1 MSNETKK
8 EDLIRRCDVIKIL
21 ESVKSDDMIPEN
33 HKTFMEALHEIKNIP
48 KAEALEF
55 PIPLGSTVWYKNG
68 PYIMK
73 YTVDGYSI
81 SANGVINMTM
91 KDIDPMLEKTYKL
104 IVDTTYIGSKIFLSK
119 KEAKEYH
126 EKVSRTEGD

>member
-1 MSNETKK
+1 MSNETKE
-8 EDLIRRCDVIKIL
+8 EDLIRRCDVVKIL
-21 ESVKSDDMIPEN
+21 ESVKSDDMILEN
-33 HKTFMEALHEIKNIP
+33 NKTFMEALHEIKNIP
-48 KAEALEF
+48 KVEALELH
-55 PIPLGSTVWYKNG
+55 IPLGSIVWYRNG

-81 SANGVINMTM
+81 DTNGTISMTM
-91 KDIDPMLEKTYKL
+91 KDSNPTLEKTYKL

-126 EKVSRTEGD
+126 EKVSRA